1 MTLPHRENVHPR
13 LVEATD
19 SADSPVALSLRD
31 LTVRYSDGAAPAVEG
46 VSLTVPVGET
56 LAVVGESGSGKST
69 TAAVAAGLLTSSAH
83 VDIAEQS
90 LHGSDMRSASENQWK
105 RVRGDLLGYVPQDA
119 GTGLNPVRTITSQ
132 LSESLREA
140 GLSRHRAKEQT
151 AKALED
157 VGLEIEVHG
166 SRYPHELSGGQ
177 RQRVLIALALARG
190 PQLVIADEPTSALDV
205 SAQKNVLDLLE
216 ARVSDAGAG
225 LLLIT
230 HDLGIA
236 RDRAD
241 RILVMEK
248 GRVVE
253 EGSAASVFA
262 EPQHDYTRRLLKA
275 SPALHDVPRK
285 RTGPAPRGESSSV
298 VRAQGLSKTFGSR
311 ARKVQAVADLDLEL
325 EPGRTLG
332 IVGESGSGKSTTARI
347 LLGLE
352 SYDAGR
358 LEIFGR
364 PFDGTKRNIRELS
377 TRARFVHQDPSASL
391 DPRYSV
397 AASIGEPL
405 RGFRIGT
412 RPQRERRINELL
424 DLVALPRE
432 LASRRPVELS
442 GGQRQRVSIARALA
456 VDPELVILD
465 EPVSALDVS
474 VQAQILDLLADLQ
487 DRLGL
492 SYVFISHDLAVIR
505 QISDDVLVMA
515 HGRVIE
521 SGPAAQVFENPREE
535 ATRTLIK
542 AVPGSRYATD
552 VFGPAL
558 SA

>member
-1 MTLPHRENVHPR
+1 MTMPHRENVPH
-13 LVEATD
+13 LVEATE
-19 SADSPVALSLRD
+19 SADSPVAVSLRD

-69 TAAVAAGLLTSSAH
+69 TAAVAAGLLTSSSH

-90 LHGSDMRSASENQWK
+90 LLGSDMRSASEKQWK

-140 GLSRHRAKEQT
+140 GLSRQRAKEET
-151 AKALED
+151 GKALED
-157 VGLEIEVHG
+157 VGLEIDVHG

-216 ARVSDAGAG
+216 ARVADAGAG

-253 EGSAASVFA
+253 EGSAASVFT

-298 VRAQGLSKTFGSR
+298 VRAQGLSKTFGSGM
-311 ARKVQAVADLDLEL
+311 RKVQAVADLDLDL

-364 PFDGTKRNIRELS
+364 PFGGTKRQARELS

-412 RPQRERRINELL
+412 RAQRERRITELL

-432 LASRRPVELS
+432 LAGRRPAELS

-542 AVPGSRYATD
+542 AVPGSRYAAD
-552 VFGPAL
+552 ALGSAL